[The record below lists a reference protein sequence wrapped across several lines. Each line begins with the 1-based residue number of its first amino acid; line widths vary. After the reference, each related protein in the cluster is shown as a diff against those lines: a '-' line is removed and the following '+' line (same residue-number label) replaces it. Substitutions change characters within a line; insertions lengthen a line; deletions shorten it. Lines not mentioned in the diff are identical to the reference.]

1 MVVVA
6 QKKRCATSFTAKH
19 TLNYC
24 TPGDGGS
31 RGISQVGMMVV
42 VMVGYYGLVMV
53 VVGAAVVMVAVM
65 IR

>member
-1 MVVVA
+1 MLLH
-6 QKKRCATSFTAKH
+6 KKKMCTSFAAKH
-19 TLNYC
+19 TLNYG
-24 TPGDGGS
+24 TPGDGS
-31 RGISQVGMMVV
+31 SCGISQVGMMVV